1 MYIYGINEVIGIYIY
16 NIDRFFFFM
25 FFVLYFEELEIKRC
39 EKMGIYI
46 KMIVYFN
53 YVGNNYVLLNFD
65 MFFKELIG
73 KILSY
78 TSIFIKCFK
87 VRGLRNWLFVWEV
100 R

>member
-39 EKMGIYI
+39 EKMSIYI

-53 YVGNNYVLLNFD
+53 YEIIVLLNFD
-65 MFFKELIG
+65 MFFIELIG
-73 KILSY
+73 KIFSY
-78 TSIFIKCFK
+78 TSIFLKCFK
-87 VRGLRNWLFVWEV
+87 ELVVCLGS
-100 R
+100 

>member
-1 MYIYGINEVIGIYIY
+1 
-16 NIDRFFFFM
+16 
-25 FFVLYFEELEIKRC
+25 
-39 EKMGIYI
+39 MGIYI

-87 VRGLRNWLFVWEV
+87 ERGLRNWLFVWEV